1 MSFKRDADAGAPAGS
16 SRSRGGNGSF
26 LLLLCTVTGLLNTL
40 LLLLLLFRGQPPL
53 SGVEPKENPGTVEV
67 GDTIASTAAMVL
79 DSVGAVPDSL
89 DSDLEEPA
97 VTAAEPA
104 SPPPALVRSR
114 IRIQVINATTVPK
127 LAARTGDNLTR
138 KGYDVRETG
147 NSPKEKGGLTRVYSR
162 VRDTAAALQVASDLG
177 LGTERV
183 SEKPDP
189 DLVDVDVTVVIGT
202 DYRSIGALGAG
213 N

>member
-1 MSFKRDADAGAPAGS
+1 MSFKRDADAGSGAG
-16 SRSRGGNGSF
+16 RSRAGGGSF

-53 SGVEPKENPGTVEV
+53 SAVETGVPPEEQ
-67 GDTIASTAAMVL
+67 AALATQVDGL
-79 DSVGAVPDSL
+79 AVDSVGAVPDSL
-89 DSDLEEPA
+89 DGEDEAL
-97 VTAAEPA
+97 AADTHTQVDPG
-104 SPPPALVRSR
+104 PPPVLERSR

-127 LAARTGDNLTR
+127 LAARAGDTLTR

-162 VRDTAAALQVASDLG
+162 VQDTAAALQVASDLG
-177 LGTERV
+177 LGTDRV
-183 SEKPDP
+183 TVKPDP
-189 DLVDVDVTVVIGT
+189 DLVDVDVTVVVGT
-202 DYRSIGALGAG
+202 DHRSIGALGAG